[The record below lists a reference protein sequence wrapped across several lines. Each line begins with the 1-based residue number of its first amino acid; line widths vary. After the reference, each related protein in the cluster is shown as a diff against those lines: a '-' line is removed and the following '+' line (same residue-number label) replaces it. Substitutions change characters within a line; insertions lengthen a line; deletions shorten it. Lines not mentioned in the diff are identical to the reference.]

1 MATYERFIANV
12 SEVDPEQAADG
23 RFLMVRHRDPTDPPD
38 RLEVALVHGS
48 ELRTDLP
55 VLRAG
60 LTPLGSFQ
68 ASRDWSSC

>member
-38 RLEVALVHGS
+38 RLEVILNFSERLNTRAPPGGS
-48 ELRTDLP
+48 
-55 VLRAG
+55 
-60 LTPLGSFQ
+60 Q
-68 ASRDWSSC
+68 